1 MTIRGLATAATLGFA
16 LLVAGCGGGSGR
28 SGTDLVVTGV
38 GPSGQ
43 LNGGDPAV
51 FVMTITNA
59 GLYDAE
65 NLSIR
70 NSTTQ
75 ISQPSLVITCTASLG
90 AVCPTPTGITMTVS
104 SLPAGASLVFQVSG
118 NTNLGASGTISDI
131 MSVNSDTNE
140 TDTNNNTLT
149 VNGLVVS
156 NDVSI
161 TATAPAGPLLDG
173 PATFTMVVTNAGPDT
188 ALNVGLVTTA
198 STNVTVSPGAIACIP
213 TLGAVAPTLQ
223 ADGITWLSPSIP
235 LNGVLTCNVPV
246 TVAQATNG
254 FAIVTMTSAALGD
267 SHSSNNAGTAS
278 VSATLVND
286 LGVTGTA
293 SLVNDLATFTMVVS
307 NAGPSTASLVI
318 ITNTLG
324 TNLSYAGA
332 ITCMSS
338 LGSPPPTVQSSTPTV
353 ITLLAAS
360 IQLGELLTCSVP
372 ATVPVGTNTFVS
384 NTLTVS
390 TTDDPKTANNSAQAF
405 VSAALINNVGVLAE
419 TAEASVPG
427 GGTTT
432 FKFDLSNTG
441 PSTAFNVALSNTLSA
456 NLSYTDFVKCTC
468 TTNCTSAPPA
478 PFSLSGATATGL
490 APSILVGE
498 MFVCSAP
505 VMVTVGTNGTVAST
519 FNATAAFDTLN
530 LNNTATASTL
540 AASADLGVSQ
550 TAPATVAAGSPTT
563 FTATVANPRGQ
574 GTASNLV
581 IQWVPT
587 VPPGTSVSFAA
598 PTCVATGGATCP
610 TVLGP
615 TMTVPSL
622 LTGASLVFTFVANTS
637 STDRGAIINTVSVS
651 ADGDSNSAN
660 NLATTTSSVVDAR
673 NGTYAVFAADGKPYS
688 LTIDFDAASQYT
700 MSGNGQTVQRSF
712 TSPPP
717 LPPPS
722 PPPTGDF
729 VVSGNA
735 KFRVAQDL
743 IVGGHD
749 FGNGVLPFVA
759 ARSFVTSVAQI
770 AGSYDLATRNVPA
783 SGAPATHAGTAL
795 VNGNTLSV
803 CQSDTAQVA
812 VVRNCDAA
820 SLKTYSLGVSGNGF
834 TGISG
839 TGEIVSF
846 SVVNTGAAKL
856 LLSAGLAPD
865 SSQQL
870 RIGLVD
876 STGGLTYGP
885 PLLGPSTSGDWVTIA
900 LTNTSPPTY
909 AASGSTTLDS
919 AILAAIN
926 SGGPFSMVTGL
937 STTFNASLYVMQ
949 ASPLVVVVG
958 SSGFGGSSTAASGLL
973 QIALP

>member
-1 MTIRGLATAATLGFA
+1 
-16 LLVAGCGGGSGR
+16 LLIAGCGGGSGR

-38 GPSGQ
+38 GPSAQ
-43 LNGGDPAV
+43 LNGGDLAV

-59 GLYDAE
+59 GQYAAD

-70 NSTTQ
+70 NSTVQ
-75 ISQPSLVITCTASLG
+75 LSQPTLVITCAASGG
-90 AVCPTPTGITMTVS
+90 AVCPSVTGITMTAPS
-104 SLPAGASLVFQVSG
+104 MPAGASLVFQVSG
-118 NTNLGASGTISDI
+118 NTNVGASGTISDI
-131 MSVNSDTNE
+131 MSVQSDTNE
-140 TDTNNNTLT
+140 TDANNNTAT
-149 VNGLVVS
+149 VNGSVVS
-156 NDVSI
+156 NDV
-161 TATAPAGPLLDG
+161 TVTGTAPAGPLVDG
-173 PATFTMVVTNAGPDT
+173 PATFTMVVTNAGPNT

-198 STNVTVSPGAIACIP
+198 STNVTVTPAAIACVP

-235 LNGVLTCNVPV
+235 LNGVLTCSVPV

-254 FAIVTMTSAALGD
+254 FALVTMTATTLGD
-267 SHSSNNAGTAS
+267 SRTSNNAGTAS
-278 VSATLVND
+278 VSATLIND
-286 LGVTGTA
+286 LAVTGTGA
-293 SLVNDLATFTMVVS
+293 LVNDLATFTMVIS
-307 NAGPSTASLVI
+307 NAGPSTATAVV

-332 ITCMSS
+332 IACVSS

-372 ATVPVGTNTFVS
+372 TTVPVGTNGIVS
-384 NTLTVS
+384 NTMALS
-390 TTDDPKTANNSAQAF
+390 TTDDPKTANNSSQAF
-405 VSAALINNVGVLAE
+405 VSAALTNNVSVAAE
-419 TAEASVPG
+419 TAVASVPG

-432 FKFDLSNTG
+432 FKFDLSNSG

-456 NLSYTDFVKCTC
+456 NLNYTGPVA
-468 TTNCTSAPPA
+468 CTSNGSSVPPA
-478 PFSLSGATATGL
+478 PFTISGTTATGL

-498 MFVCSAP
+498 TLVCSAP
-505 VMVTVGTNGTVAST
+505 VMVTVGSNGTVAST
-519 FNATAAFDTLN
+519 FAATSAFDTLN
-530 LNNTATASTL
+530 VNNTATASTL

-637 STDRGAIINTVSVS
+637 STDRGAIINTVSLS

-712 TSPPP
+712 APPV
-717 LPPPS
+717 S
-722 PPPTGDF
+722 GDY

-735 KFRVAQDL
+735 RFRVAQDL

-803 CQSDTAQVA
+803 CQSDTVD
-812 VVRNCDAA
+812 VGPVGSCDPAA
-820 SLKTYSLGVSGNGF
+820 LLTYNLNVSGNVF
-834 TGISG
+834 TGVGSNG
-839 TGEIVSF
+839 MYSF
-846 SVVNTGAAKL
+846 VVANTGAAKV
-856 LLSAGLAPD
+856 LLSAGIAPD
-865 SSQQL
+865 LSQQL

-876 STGGLTYGP
+876 STGGLTYGL
-885 PLLGPSTSGDWVTIA
+885 PLFGSSTTGDWLQIT
-900 LTNTSPPTY
+900 LS
-909 AASGSTTLDS
+909 STTIPNYSAVSVIDS
-919 AILAAIN
+919 SISLSADVLGKIN
-926 SGGPFSMVTGL
+926 SPGGPFSLLKGTR
-937 STTFNASLYVMQ
+937 NADGARLYVMQ

-958 SSGFGGSSTAASGLL
+958 SSSVGGSAASGLL

>member
-1 MTIRGLATAATLGFA
+1 MTFRGLATAATLGFA

-59 GLYDAE
+59 GPYDAE
-65 NLSIR
+65 NLSIH
-70 NSTTQ
+70 NSVTQ
-75 ISQPSLVITCTASLG
+75 LSQPTLVITCTASPG
-90 AVCPTPTGITMTVS
+90 AVCPTPTGITMTVPL
-104 SLPAGASLVFQVSG
+104 LPAGASLVFQVSG
-118 NTNLGASGTISDI
+118 NLNLGASGTISDI
-131 MSVNSDTNE
+131 MSVHSDTNE
-140 TDTNNNTLT
+140 TNTNNNTAT
-149 VNGLVVS
+149 VNGLVAS
-156 NDVSI
+156 NDVSV
-161 TATAPAGPLLDG
+161 TATAPVGPLLDG
-173 PATFTMVVTNAGPDT
+173 PATFTMVVTNAGPDA

-198 STNVTVSPGAIACIP
+198 STNVTVSPSAIVCIP

-235 LNGVLTCNVPV
+235 LNGVLTCSVPV

-254 FAIVTMTSAALGD
+254 FAIVTMTSSALGD
-267 SHSSNNAGTAS
+267 SRTSNNAGTAS

-286 LGVTGTA
+286 LGVTGTGA
-293 SLVNDLATFTMVVS
+293 LVDALATFTMVVS
-307 NAGPSTASLVI
+307 NAGPSTATNVV

-324 TNLSYAGA
+324 TSLSYVGT
-332 ITCMSS
+332 ITCVSS
-338 LGSPPPTVQSSTPTV
+338 LGAPPPTVQSSTPTV

-372 ATVPVGTNTFVS
+372 TTVPIGTNGFVS
-384 NTLTVS
+384 NTLAVS

-405 VSAALINNVGVLAE
+405 VSAALTNNVSVLAE
-419 TAEASVPG
+419 TAVASVPG
-427 GGTTT
+427 GGATT
-432 FKFDLSNTG
+432 FKFDLGNSG

-456 NLSYTDFVKCTC
+456 NLGYTGPVTC
-468 TTNCTSAPPA
+468 TTNGTSIPPA
-478 PFSLSGATATGL
+478 PFSVSGPTATGL

-498 MFVCSAP
+498 TFVCSVP
-505 VMVTVGTNGTVAST
+505 VIVTVGTNGTVAST
-519 FNATAAFDTLN
+519 FTATAAFDTIN

-550 TAPATVAAGSPTT
+550 TAPATVAAGSPAT

-587 VPPGTSVSFAA
+587 VPPGTSVAFAA
-598 PTCVATGGATCP
+598 PTCVATGGASCP

-622 LTGASLVFTFVANTS
+622 LTGASLVFSFVANTNS
-637 STDRGAIINTVSVS
+637 SDRGVIVNTVSVS
-651 ADGDSNSAN
+651 ADGDPNPAN
-660 NLATTTSSVVDAR
+660 NLATTSSSVVDAR
-673 NGTYAVFAADGKPYS
+673 NGTYTVFAADGKPYS
-688 LTIDFDAASQYT
+688 LTIDFGANQYT

-712 TSPPP
+712 AAPVN
-717 LPPPS
+717 
-722 PPPTGDF
+722 GDY

-735 KFRVAQDL
+735 RFRVAQDL

-749 FGNGVLPFVA
+749 FGGGVLPFVA

-783 SGAPATHAGTAL
+783 SGAPTTHAGTAL

-803 CQSDTAQVA
+803 CQSDTLQVA

-820 SLKTYSLGVSGNGF
+820 SLKTYSLSVSGNGF
-834 TGISG
+834 IGISG
-839 TGEIVSF
+839 TSEVVSF
-846 SVVNTGAAKL
+846 SVVNTGAAKVL
-856 LLSAGLAPD
+856 LGTGLAPD
-865 SSQQL
+865 GSQQL

-876 STGGLTYGP
+876 SSGGLTYGP
-885 PLLGPSTSGDWVTIA
+885 AVWGPSTTGDWVKIT
-900 LTNTSPPTY
+900 LTNATPPTY
-909 AASGSTTLDS
+909 TASGSTTLDS
-919 AILAAIN
+919 ANLGAIN
-926 SGGPFSMVTGL
+926 NGGPFSMITGQ
-937 STTFNASLYVMQ
+937 STTFVASLYVMQ